1 MRYPQDAGVFI
12 DFGELLAIF
21 PRIKRGEYTMNPAER
36 QVLTKLEKVLYEY
49 LTVEEVENLGAGE
62 VLREPYNN
70 RCDVARIET
79 LVSGSRGKGEGA
91 GR

>member
-12 DFGELLAIF
+12 GIGELLAIF
-21 PRIKRGEYTMNPAER
+21 PRIKRDEYTMTPAER

-49 LTVEEVENLGAGE
+49 LTVEEVENLM
-62 VLREPYNN
+62 V
-70 RCDVARIET
+70 
-79 LVSGSRGKGEGA
+79 VSGSRVKGEGE

>member
-12 DFGELLAIF
+12 GFGELLAIF

-49 LTVEEVENLGAGE
+49 LTVEEVENLG
-62 VLREPYNN
+62 
-70 RCDVARIET
+70 I
-79 LVSGSRGKGEGA
+79 VSGSRVKGEGE